1 MRHLELAEKRAAAAA
16 AAAACVSLSRSF
28 DRCEEG
34 KKTPQRKIQSQRG
47 EGSEDGRLINM
58 REDDDLTGKKVKAEY
73 FKRAPSS

>member
-1 MRHLELAEKRAAAAA
+1 MRHLELAEKRAAA

-58 REDDDLTGKKVKAEY
+58 REDGDLTGKKVKAEY
-73 FKRAPSS
+73 FKRASSS